1 MAICVL
7 MMVSQFIPKENLE
20 MRKERK
26 VLVDRI
32 DMLNAQWNA
41 ELELGCGFFSKVISN
56 AFSGQIN
63 ELREKLAMTYN
74 MSFAEYEQYVFER
87 MMLGAY
93 NADDVSELPFN

>member
-7 MMVSQFIPKENLE
+7 MMVSQFIPKENLK

-26 VLVDRI
+26 VLVDKI
-32 DMLNAQWNA
+32 AMLNAQLDA
-41 ELELGCGFFSKVISN
+41 ELELGCGFFSKEIFN

-63 ELREKLAMTYN
+63 ELREKLAMTYD
-74 MSFAEYEQYVFER
+74 MSFVEYEQYVFER

-93 NADDVSELPFN
+93 NANDVSELPFN

>member
-1 MAICVL
+1 MVICVL
-7 MMVSQFIPKENLE
+7 MMVSQFIPKENLK

-26 VLVDRI
+26 VLVDKI
-32 DMLNAQWNA
+32 AMLNAQWDA
-41 ELELGCGFFSKVISN
+41 ELELGCGFFSREISN

-63 ELREKLAMTYN
+63 ELREKLAMTYD

-93 NADDVSELPFN
+93 NANDVSELPFN